1 MTAEQ
6 ADEAA
11 LRYASGE
18 TLMDLALDYRVNT
31 ATVRWHVLR
40 RGVALRPRGRPRGG
54 RA

>member
-11 LRYASGE
+11 LSYTRGE

-31 ATVRWHVLR
+31 ATVRHHLLR
-40 RGVALRPRGRPRGG
+40 RGITLRPRGRPPG
-54 RA
+54 RRA